1 LVEDAVVQQVSVVED
16 LEDYVED
23 AVAQLAADL
32 TAADVEL
39 LSEEAQESELEEEL
53 AQYMAQ
59 ELLTVQE
66 SAMLHQDVAVYA
78 ADYH

>member
-39 LSEEAQESELEEEL
+39 LSENTQESEF
-53 AQYMAQ
+53 
-59 ELLTVQE
+59 
-66 SAMLHQDVAVYA
+66 
-78 ADYH
+78 